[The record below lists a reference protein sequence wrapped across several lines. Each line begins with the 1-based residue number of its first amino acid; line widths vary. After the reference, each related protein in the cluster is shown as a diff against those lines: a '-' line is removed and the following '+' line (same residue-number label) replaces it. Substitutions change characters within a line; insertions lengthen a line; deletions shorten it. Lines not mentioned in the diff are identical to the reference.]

1 MTDWWKLFHVGK
13 KKFNTGIKIKL
24 LQDYVLV
31 SIDTFKKHRYADIR
45 KGRIEATEYE
55 RG

>member
-13 KKFNTGIKIKL
+13 TKFNTGIKIKL

-45 KGRIEATEYE
+45 KGRIEVMEYE

>member
-31 SIDTFKKHRYADIR
+31 SG
-45 KGRIEATEYE
+45 KGVSKQRNTREDEMSAKECN
-55 RG
+55 